1 MCQQIHTSNGYMYV
15 HMLDP
20 VGKAQP
26 FEPFDQMVEPF
37 GKMGNELPFYQ
48 MATIW

>member
-1 MCQQIHTSNGYMYV
+1 
-15 HMLDP
+15 MLDP

-26 FEPFDQMVEPF
+26 SDQMVEPYDQMVEPF
-37 GKMGNELPFYQ
+37 GKMGNELPLYQ